1 MKKLLFLGMMSITCL
16 SALAQQK
23 QNVIKPIDKKAF
35 TVDSII
41 SMKGANIEY
50 LLSGTEFDIAKDKV
64 AYIEHSVLGH
74 IEISGS
80 NPANRITIPEPEFN
94 GDVFIC
100 DFSKNTYVKA
110 EKAIGQVKTKDQFW
124 GPERKLYVKPG
135 KSTVRVKKG
144 HLQLLIRVPNIND
157 DPYAFVKVSQFAVG
171 TTRKLS
177 LARQNEL
184 SGKVTYGGHN
194 KQDKPFEAKKYGKS
208 SYIIDVT
215 LDKPG
220 EYCLTISN
228 PNRMDGKISVSCFG
242 VD

>member
-50 LLSGTEFDIAKDKV
+50 LLSVTEFDIAKDKV

-110 EKAIGQVKTKDQFW
+110 EKAIGQVKT
-124 GPERKLYVKPG
+124 
-135 KSTVRVKKG
+135 
-144 HLQLLIRVPNIND
+144 
-157 DPYAFVKVSQFAVG
+157 
-171 TTRKLS
+171 
-177 LARQNEL
+177 
-184 SGKVTYGGHN
+184 
-194 KQDKPFEAKKYGKS
+194 
-208 SYIIDVT
+208 
-215 LDKPG
+215 
-220 EYCLTISN
+220 
-228 PNRMDGKISVSCFG
+228 
-242 VD
+242 